1 MTETPLTQMPETRS
15 LNGCE
20 SAAMK
25 NTARCEE
32 KLRAELAGCSGD
44 LHALGFAPGTSGNV
58 SVRLDGSRVLATPTG
73 CSKRVVGP
81 EDLVVV
87 DMSGQQLAGTRHVT
101 SEIDMHL
108 AIYKARADV
117 EAVVHAHPVFATA
130 FASSGLALDQ
140 PLCSEVVMTLGSIP
154 LAAYATTGTCEVRQT
169 LAPYLE
175 HHDAVLLANH
185 GVVTYG
191 ESLMDALM
199 KMETVEHFA
208 QICLVVRQL
217 GGGATLEGKHLTDLL
232 QARAA
237 YLQKAGRRVHW
248 GNGSNG
254 VNGTNGTNGTNPGP
268 QLTARI

>member
-1 MTETPLTQMPETRS
+1 MTETPLTQLPKTRS
-15 LNGCE
+15 ANGCDTAVLP
-20 SAAMK
+20 SH
-25 NTARCEE
+25 ARCES
-32 KLRAELAGCSGD
+32 KLREELAACSVD

-58 SVRLDGSRVLATPTG
+58 SARLDGARVLATPTG

-81 EDLVVV
+81 DDLVVV
-87 DMSGQQLAGTRHVT
+87 DMSGQLLAGTRHVT

-108 AIYKARADV
+108 AIYKARPDV

-140 PLCSEVVMTLGSIP
+140 PLCSEVVMTLGTIP
-154 LAAYATTGTCEVRQT
+154 LAPYATTGTCEVRQT
-169 LAPYLE
+169 LAPYVE

-217 GGGATLEGKHLTDLL
+217 GGGAPLEGKHLTDLL
-232 QARAA
+232 RARAA
-237 YLQKAGRRVHW
+237 YLEKAGRRVHW
-248 GNGSNG
+248 GNGTSASH
-254 VNGTNGTNGTNPGP
+254 
-268 QLTARI
+268 LTAQIS

>member
-1 MTETPLTQMPETRS
+1 MMTETPLTQMPETRTKT
-15 LNGCE
+15 LCE
-20 SAAMK
+20 NDPK
-25 NTARCEE
+25 PARSEA
-32 KLRAELAGCSGD
+32 KLRDELAACSAD

-58 SVRLDGSRVLATPTG
+58 SVRLDDGRVLATPTG

-87 DMSGQQLAGTRHVT
+87 DMDGHLLAGTRHVT

-108 AIYKARADV
+108 AIYKARPDV

-140 PLCSEVVMTLGSIP
+140 PLCSEVVMTLGTIP
-154 LAAYATTGTCEVRQT
+154 LAPYATTGTCEVSRT
-169 LAPYLE
+169 LAPYLH

-191 ESLMDALM
+191 DSVMDALM

-217 GGGATLEGKHLTDLL
+217 GGGATLEGKHLSDLL

-248 GNGSNG
+248 A
-254 VNGTNGTNGTNPGP
+254 NGTNGNGKNGNA
-268 QLTARI
+268 QLTAQM

>member
-1 MTETPLTQMPETRS
+1 MTETPLTQMPKMHS
-15 LNGCE
+15 SNGCE
-20 SAAMK
+20 SATAP
-25 NTARCEE
+25 ARCEAR
-32 KLRAELAGCSGD
+32 LREELAGCSFE

-73 CSKRVVGP
+73 CSKRVVG
-81 EDLVVV
+81 
-87 DMSGQQLAGTRHVT
+87 
-101 SEIDMHL
+101 HL
-108 AIYKARADV
+108 AIYKARPDV

-130 FASSGLALDQ
+130 FASSGHALDQ
-140 PLCSEVVMTLGSIP
+140 PFCAEVVMTLGTIP
-154 LAAYATTGTCEVRQT
+154 LAPYATTGTCEVGRT

-191 ESLMDALM
+191 DSLMDALM

-237 YLQKAGRRVHW
+237 YLRKAGRRVHW
-248 GNGSNG
+248 SNGSNG
-254 VNGTNGTNGTNPGP
+254 TSAGP
-268 QLTARI
+268 HLTPRS

>member
-1 MTETPLTQMPETRS
+1 MTEMPLTHMPETRTTIV
-15 LNGCE
+15 CE
-20 SAAMK
+20 TAA
-25 NTARCEE
+25 NLHPARCET
-32 KLRAELAGCSGD
+32 KLREELATCSGD
-44 LHALGFAPGTSGNV
+44 LHTLGFAPGTSGNV
-58 SVRLDGSRVLATPTG
+58 SVRLDGGRVLATPTG

-87 DMSGQQLAGTRHVT
+87 DMEGHQLAGTRHVT

-108 AIYKARADV
+108 AIYKARPDV
-117 EAVVHAHPVFATA
+117 EAVVHAHPVFATG

-140 PLCSEVVMTLGSIP
+140 PLCSEVVMTLGTIP
-154 LAAYATTGTCEVRQT
+154 LAPYATTGTCEVRQT
-169 LAPYLE
+169 LAPFLQ

-191 ESLMDALM
+191 DSVMDALM

-248 GNGSNG
+248 GNG
-254 VNGTNGTNGTNPGP
+254 TNGTNGTGAG
-268 QLTARI
+268 QLTTAQMR

>member
-1 MTETPLTQMPETRS
+1 MTETPMTHMPETRTDS
-15 LNGCE
+15 RTTIVCE
-20 SAAMK
+20 TTVNS
-25 NTARCEE
+25 NPARCET
-32 KLRAELAGCSGD
+32 KLREELAACSAD

-58 SVRLDGSRVLATPTG
+58 SVRLDGARVLATPTG
-73 CSKRVVGP
+73 CSKRIVGP

-87 DMSGQQLAGTRHVT
+87 DMDGQQLAGTRHVT

-108 AIYKARADV
+108 AIYKARPDV
-117 EAVVHAHPVFATA
+117 EAVVHAHPVFATG

-140 PLCSEVVMTLGSIP
+140 PLCSEVVMTLGTIP
-154 LAAYATTGTCEVRQT
+154 LAPYATTGTCEVRQT
-169 LAPYLE
+169 LAPYLQ

-185 GVVTYG
+185 GAVTYG
-191 ESLMDALM
+191 DSVMDALM

-248 GNGSNG
+248 GNG
-254 VNGTNGTNGTNPGP
+254 TNGTNGTGVGA
-268 QLTARI
+268 QLTAQMR